1 MSHREEIG
9 LGRVVPGKDGQTVD
23 IRVPMEF
30 KTRSGRKEIILPPD
44 AATTADVG
52 PRSPL
57 VVALARAYRWQR
69 MIDGGEVESLDEL
82 AVRYDVDRS
91 YVGRIVKLA
100 GLAPDLVTAVLGGLV
115 PEGLALRRLPKLLPI
130 LWSKQRQ
137 MLSRDD
143 VTVPAM

>member
-30 KTRSGRKEIILPPD
+30 KTRSGRKEIISVGSPSGLPPD

-69 MIDGGEVESLDEL
+69 MLDDGHVKSLDDL
-82 AVRYDVDRS
+82 AAQVGVDRS
-91 YVGRIVKLA
+91 YVGRTLRLA
-100 GLAPDLVTAVLGGLV
+100 ALAPSIVEAVVAVDGPEDLSLD
-115 PEGLALRRLPKLLPI
+115 RLKRPFPSE
-130 LWSKQRQ
+130 WDRQRAI
-137 MLSRDD
+137 MGF
-143 VTVPAM
+143 

>member
-1 MSHREEIG
+1 VSHREEIG
-9 LGRVVPGKDGQTVD
+9 LGRVVPGADGQTLD

-30 KTRSGRKEIILPPD
+30 KTRSGRKEIISVGSPSGLPPD

-69 MIDGGEVESLDEL
+69 MLDSGEVGSLDEL
-82 AVRYDVDRS
+82 AKRQGVDRS

-100 GLAPDLVTAVLGGLV
+100 GLAPDLVDS
-115 PEGLALRRLPKLLPI
+115 ALRGRGNGPFTNK
-130 LWSKQRQ
+130 
-137 MLSRDD
+137 
-143 VTVPAM
+143 TA

>member
-1 MSHREEIG
+1 VGFAEQGGHLRE
-9 LGRVVPGKDGQTVD
+9 VATVD

-69 MIDGGEVESLDEL
+69 MSDSGEVLGVE
-82 AVRYDVDRS
+82 AIAAKCGVDRS
-91 YVGRIVKLA
+91 YVGRILRLA
-100 GLAPDLVTAVLGGLV
+100 TLAPDIMQSI
-115 PEGLALRRLPKLLPI
+115 LAGAEPSSLSLTRLRGDIPVN
-130 LWSKQRQ
+130 WAEQRQ
-137 MLSRDD
+137 SLN
-143 VTVPAM
+143 PAIR